1 MSPNYIVKN
10 EISQGRLLPHET
22 EDRDI
27 WKTEKWRL
35 RDLQHHP
42 IDPNWESGKYL
53 KCHTLARYN
62 RKLKP
67 NTIIFDLVGMKG
79 HGNSRFIRS
88 AFLINRMKA
97 GTLYFDSFYFSDGK
111 PLKSPKNVT
120 RSSYGVKL
128 EKDEVIR
135 LLKRMKKNS
144 YHEYKVGQ
152 KPKSITSEDWKEMK
166 KAARES
172 MSKHH
177 HCELT

>member
-10 EISQGRLLPHET
+10 DIFQGRLLPHES
-22 EDRDI
+22 EERDI

-53 KCHTLARYN
+53 KCHSLARYN

-144 YHEYKVGQ
+144 YCEYKVGQ
-152 KPKSITSEDWKEMK
+152 KPKSITYEDWKEMK

-172 MSKHH
+172 MSKYH
-177 HCELT
+177 HCKLG